1 MKICEADFDRMMCD
15 PTREILNGLMDCP
28 TCISRTWSILMG
40 PSRSS
45 SRRAPQMQ
53 ICPESRLQQ
62 AWKLAVALTSGE
74 WRSLLQPE
82 NMEKDASEKSIEIK
96 DTLTDASPFLSHV
109 LQEEKPSFSGLN
121 RAITTA
127 SVKAVW
133 AGCVGSCGEKHKE
146 LSKTVSIYI
155 ANVRRRS
162 QQFVLKPG
170 PRLWVS
176 KFVGNFFTNLPW
188 LPKESRR
195 RKLYEVGMMAN
206 RKTLDAQFLIEANGA
221 MVISFVALDQV
232 VVVHIFA
239 TKVGR
244 RNCKLWLHG
253 LAGLKAGHLVPC
265 YTGIHKTCR
274 MILRNSKSD

>member
-1 MKICEADFDRMMCD
+1 MQHASSNPSSFVVWCRRQYVEAS
-15 PTREILNGLMDCP
+15 L
-28 TCISRTWSILMG
+28 
-40 PSRSS
+40 RSKSVS
-45 SRRAPQMQ
+45 SPD
-53 ICPESRLQQ
+53 SKQ

-155 ANVRRRS
+155 YCQRQEEKPAIRS
-162 QQFVLKPG
+162 QTRP
-170 PRLWVS
+170 PIVS
-176 KFVGNFFTNLPW
+176 IEVCWKFLHKLALTSKRIQASQALRGRDDGQQENVGRPVFDRNQW
-188 LPKESRR
+188 
-195 RKLYEVGMMAN
+195 
-206 RKTLDAQFLIEANGA
+206 ANGD
-221 MVISFVALDQV
+221 F
-232 VVVHIFA
+232 FCR
-239 TKVGR
+239 VGPS
-244 RNCKLWLHG
+244 CCG
-253 LAGLKAGHLVPC
+253 AHLC
-265 YTGIHKTCR
+265 NKGW
-274 MILRNSKSD
+274 